1 MRLHRAVI
9 LVLRILI
16 AREEMRLPER
26 KKALAGLQWSRVQ
39 ILRKHSELFYASNHA
54 FCYALR
60 IVLKHRYVSLCWRHK
75 CRARCQFPCKT
86 SSKTLLFPLHTRKR
100 VVHAEYSRT
109 NRCPLQEI
117 LHVVSP
123 TPGAESH
130 PRFINIADP
139 DSDSPPCHCRVGK
152 TAQTRD
158 ELSPST
164 LHGAM
169 EESTVV

>member
-1 MRLHRAVI
+1 MRFHRAVI

-86 SSKTLLFPLHTRKR
+86 SSKTLGSTFPFAHKKASCT
-100 VVHAEYSRT
+100 
-109 NRCPLQEI
+109 C
-117 LHVVSP
+117 
-123 TPGAESH
+123 
-130 PRFINIADP
+130 
-139 DSDSPPCHCRVGK
+139 
-152 TAQTRD
+152 
-158 ELSPST
+158 
-164 LHGAM
+164 
-169 EESTVV
+169 

>member
-130 PRFINIADP
+130 PRFIDIAGLDHG
-139 DSDSPPCHCRVGK
+139 SPRSEEHTSELQSRQYLVCRLLLEK
-152 TAQTRD
+152 K
-158 ELSPST
+158 
-164 LHGAM
+164 
-169 EESTVV
+169 